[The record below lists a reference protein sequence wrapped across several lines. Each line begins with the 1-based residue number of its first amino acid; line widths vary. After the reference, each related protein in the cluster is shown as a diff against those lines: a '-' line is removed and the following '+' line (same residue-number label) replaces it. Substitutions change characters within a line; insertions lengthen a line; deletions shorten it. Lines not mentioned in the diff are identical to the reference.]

1 MNLQQLEYIL
11 AVEQFK
17 NFSRAAEHCNVTQAT
32 LSAMV
37 KKLEE
42 ELELTIFDRK
52 ATPIL
57 ATDSGLIILEEA
69 KKVLLHA
76 QLLRDKAFSINGK
89 IAGKLKIGIIPT
101 IAGTLLPK
109 ITRLILDKHPELEI
123 EIQEIT
129 TQNIIKQLRD
139 GHIDAGILAT
149 PLNIDDIEEN
159 ILYYEA
165 LMVYGN
171 FDEEK
176 QYLMPEEIREN
187 KIWLLEEG
195 HCLRVQFI
203 NLCHL
208 KKKEKL
214 PKNLKFE
221 AGSFETLLSMVDEFN
236 GLTLIPELYYQTLSE
251 EKKKKVRNF
260 KSPIPVRE
268 VSMVYYRPFA
278 KLRIINTLSKEISAL
293 IAQNLISGQFKKS
306 ELAIAKI

>member
-1 MNLQQLEYIL
+1 MNLHQLEYIL

-17 NFSRAAEHCNVTQAT
+17 NFSRAADYCNVTQAT

-37 KKLEE
+37 KKLED

-52 ATPIL
+52 ASPII

-76 QLLRDKAFSINGK
+76 QLLRDKANAIQGK
-89 IAGKLKIGIIPT
+89 IAGNLKIGIIPT
-101 IAGTLLPK
+101 IAGSLLPR
-109 ITRLILDKHPELEI
+109 ITRLILDNHPELSI
-123 EIQEIT
+123 EIHEIT
-129 TQNIIKQLRD
+129 TQNIIRQLKE

-149 PLNIDDIEEN
+149 PLNIEDIEEN
-159 ILYYEA
+159 ILYYET

-171 FDEEK
+171 LEEEK

-195 HCLRVQFI
+195 HCLREQFI

-208 KKKEKL
+208 KKKGKL

-221 AGSFETLLSMVDEFN
+221 AGSFETLLPMVDEFN
-236 GLTLIPELYYQTLSE
+236 GLTLIPELYYQSLSE

-260 KSPIPVRE
+260 KAPIPVRE

-278 KLRIINTLSKEISAL
+278 KLRIINTLSKEISEL
-293 IAQNLISGQFKKS
+293 ISKDLISGHYKKS
-306 ELAIAKI
+306 DLAIAKI